1 MNTIYL
7 TSLLLLIKIYL
18 SFQEIWT
25 FFHVSWLNLILI
37 VLSQEC
43 LEYLAFWP
51 LGYSSKLLPWDL
63 LNHCSFKGPSKS
75 ATTIE
80 NLIVLSN
87 AYIPVEVKPVSEPRF
102 SRFSLVMLSHAYLP
116 VLQIIILKFSPD
128 ANWELIGSIC
138 YIQIILISNFN
149 IGIKVFL
156 ASPLQFFI
164 GTKLF
169 CYYFQFLGPEQ

>member
-1 MNTIYL
+1 MFLFPFFFYWSIIALQNFSPINLKLIYLVQSFLIWMNTIYL

-80 NLIVLSN
+80 NLIVLFHRKLV
-87 AYIPVEVKPVSEPRF
+87 PTQPKPPRKQRKGLQLH
-102 SRFSLVMLSHAYLP
+102 SHTYLQVWQRITGYNWLLNKILV
-116 VLQIIILKFSPD
+116 
-128 ANWELIGSIC
+128 LITRKKMVMDV
-138 YIQIILISNFN
+138 N
-149 IGIKVFL
+149 
-156 ASPLQFFI
+156 
-164 GTKLF
+164 
-169 CYYFQFLGPEQ
+169 